1 MAARQMG
8 VIGGA
13 ARRTEPA
20 VPMALAPGVPV
31 TVPGSPTIATR
42 RGVGKVAPG
51 PARPSLTLREAQAV
65 PVAGVVAGGPIL
77 VAPSSA
83 QHTGEG
89 IKTGRPPSAPT
100 VGPPINVVGAIRE
113 ARTETGVPVA
123 PVLPVRR
130 AATRAPA

>member
-1 MAARQMG
+1 
-8 VIGGA
+8 
-13 ARRTEPA
+13 
-20 VPMALAPGVPV
+20 MALTPGVPV
-31 TVPGSPTIATR
+31 TVPGGPTIAAR
-42 RGVGKVAPG
+42 RGVGQVAPG

-83 QHTGEG
+83 RHAGDGVEA
-89 IKTGRPPSAPT
+89 GRPPSAPA
-100 VGPPINVVGAIRE
+100 VGPPVNVVGAIRE